1 MRVVCIRMLLSAF
14 ICLST
19 LQKHEGGFVLILK
32 SAWGVL
38 STLYYWAWG
47 VLSAF
52 KKTCG
57 GFCPHIP
64 KWTWGVLSV
73 GCFVLHSSA
82 KNLVENIKRRL
93 TNIRERQWIESV
105 LQSAKLRTYRIF
117 KSSIGKGDYLDR

>member
-1 MRVVCIRMLLSAF
+1 MHVVCIRMLLLSAS

-38 STLYYWAWG
+38 STLYFWAWG

-57 GFCPHIP
+57 GFRPPIT

-73 GCFVLHSSA
+73 GCFVLHSEVCFSGH
-82 KNLVENIKRRL
+82 NIDISLK
-93 TNIRERQWIESV
+93 
-105 LQSAKLRTYRIF
+105 
-117 KSSIGKGDYLDR
+117 